1 MIRYQVRQ
9 RLTALLADAPE
20 LANVDVWASYPGDK
34 HQATQMIFG
43 DRTTGEVEFPYS
55 MAGEKISRDT
65 FDAVFVVRV
74 SGLGSLNECA
84 LRCEEITRAAVE
96 KIATTGLTLT
106 EFEAD
111 GEKVC
116 EVGPLSVQTREGD
129 TDKGAV
135 ALAEI
140 TVSIETQT
148 T

>member
-9 RLTALLADAPE
+9 RIAALLADEPE
-20 LANVDVWASYPGDK
+20 LANVNVWPAYPGDK
-34 HQATQMIFG
+34 HQTTQMIFG
-43 DRTTGEVEFPYS
+43 DRTSGPVEFPYS
-55 MAGEKISRDT
+55 EAGDKTSRDT

-74 SGLGSLNECA
+74 SGLGSLDECA
-84 LRCEEITRAAVE
+84 LRCEEITRTAVQT
-96 KIATTGLTLT
+96 IASTGLTLD
-106 EFEAD
+106 EFVAD
-111 GEKVC
+111 DEKVC

-140 TVSIETQT
+140 TLSIETQT